1 MLPKHLQMETF
12 LGVQKCVLP
21 HFFWYHLH
29 IFCFLCM
36 YVFFIFEN
44 DLIILSDKS
53 FSFSSNVI
61 VITQYDK
68 KQLLYEGLF
77 VSK

>member
-1 MLPKHLQMETF
+1 
-12 LGVQKCVLP
+12 
-21 HFFWYHLH
+21 
-29 IFCFLCM
+29 M
-36 YVFFIFEN
+36 YAFFIFEN